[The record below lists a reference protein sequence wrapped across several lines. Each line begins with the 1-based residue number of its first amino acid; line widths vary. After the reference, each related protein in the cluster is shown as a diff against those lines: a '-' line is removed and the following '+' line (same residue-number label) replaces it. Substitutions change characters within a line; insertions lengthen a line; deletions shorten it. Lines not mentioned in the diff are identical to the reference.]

1 MKLVVATR
9 SRDKLREIRA
19 ILAPVSGLQVMDLD
33 EAGLPEVPEEEEI
46 EAFETF
52 EENAGAKAA
61 WFRER
66 TGLPVVA
73 DDSGLE
79 VDALGGAPGVWSKRF
94 APESVRL
101 SGADRDQANNRHLLE
116 RLEGVPPVERTARYV
131 CVAVLDRGDGS
142 PMAFRGEAEGVILTE
157 PRGEGG
163 FGYDPLFYDPE
174 LGKGFGEIA
183 PETKDARSHRGK
195 AFRALAR
202 YLVGHG
208 SAGQKPPEGEA
219 GP

>member
-19 ILAPVSGLQVMDLD
+19 ILAPVPVLQVVDLD
-33 EAGLPEVPEEEEI
+33 QAGLPEVPEEEGI
-46 EAFETF
+46 EEFETF
-52 EENAGAKAA
+52 EENARAKAA

-79 VDALGGAPGVWSKRF
+79 VDALNGAPGVWSKRF
-94 APESVRL
+94 APESETL
-101 SGADRDQANNRHLLE
+101 SGPSRDQANNRHLLE
-116 RLEGVPPVERTARYV
+116 RLEGVPPDERTARYV

-142 PMAFRGEAEGVILTE
+142 PVAFRGEAEGVILE
-157 PRGEGG
+157 HPRGEGG
-163 FGYDPLFYDPE
+163 FGYDPLFFDPE
-174 LGKGFGEIA
+174 LGRGFGEIA
-183 PETKDARSHRGK
+183 PEAKDARSHRGK

-202 YLVGHG
+202 YL
-208 SAGQKPPEGEA
+208 AGEEPSDEEG